1 MQAYVI
7 EAPGGAEA
15 LLRREIPRPA
25 PRDGW
30 VLIHVRAFG
39 LNRSEW
45 FTRRGD
51 SPNVRFPR
59 VLGIECVGEVV
70 SAPGTDLEE
79 GQRVAAMMG
88 GMGREFDGS
97 YAATGRGS
105 CSMSSEMNSVVSS
118 STRSSDSSAT
128 VSSFGC
134 SSIRTG
140 YRRSRSGS
148 PSSW

>member
-1 MQAYVI
+1 MTTQQSMKAYVI
-7 EAPGGAEA
+7 EAPGGPEA
-15 LLRREIPRPA
+15 LRRCEIPRPD

-30 VLIHVRAFG
+30 VLIRVRAFG

-70 SAPGTDLEE
+70 SAPGTDLEQ

-97 YAATGRGS
+97 YAEYTLVPRPT
-105 CSMSSEMNSVVSS
+105 CS
-118 STRSSDSSAT
+118 
-128 VSSFGC
+128 
-134 SSIRTG
+134 
-140 YRRSRSGS
+140 RSRSICRGS
-148 PSSW
+148 ISAHFPRCSRPPMARCTPG